1 MKEGLLHKV
10 KTDFLWVER
19 YRPTI
24 VEDCILPD
32 SIKNVFKGFV
42 SQKEIPNL
50 LLSGSAGVGKTT
62 IAKAL
67 CDEIGASYIMINGS
81 DEGRFLDTVRNRIRT
96 FASTVSLTS
105 GASHK
110 VVIIDEADNTTND
123 VQLSLRSAVEEFH
136 SNCRFIFTCNFINKI
151 IEPLHSRCTVVD
163 FRVKNGQSVAL
174 QGQFFERLRG
184 ILKTENVKFED
195 KVLAKLIKRYYP
207 DWRRL
212 INECQRYSAAGS
224 IDAAILVDVADT
236 NFESLLVALKQ
247 KDFKTVKGWVVQ
259 HMDTDPTTIFR
270 KIYDSTYTVLK
281 PASNPEAVL
290 IIARYMKDATI
301 VADNEINLLACLT
314 EIMMS
319 CEFK

>member
-1 MKEGLLHKV
+1 MN
-10 KTDFLWVER
+10 DFLWVEK

-24 VEDCILPD
+24 VEDCILPQ
-32 SIKNVFKGFV
+32 SIKDVFQGFV
-42 SQKEIPNL
+42 DQKELPNL
-50 LLSGSAGVGKTT
+50 LLSGTAGVGKTT

-163 FRVKNGQSVAL
+163 FRIKPEQAVQL
-174 QGQFFERLRG
+174 QGEFFTR
-184 ILKTENVKFED
+184 LKTILDHEQIQYED
-195 KVLAKLIKRYYP
+195 KVLAKLTKRYYP

-212 INECQRYSAAGS
+212 INECQRYAATGS
-224 IDAAILVDVADT
+224 ITSAILVDVADV
-236 NFESLLVALKQ
+236 NLDSLLASLKK
-247 KDFKTVKGWVVQ
+247 KDFTTVKNWVVQ
-259 HMDTDPTTIFR
+259 HMDNDPTMVMR
-270 KIYDSTYTVLK
+270 KIYDSLYNVLK
-281 PASNPEAVL
+281 PSSIPEAVL
-290 IIARYMKDATI
+290 VIAKYMNSIPI
-301 VADNEINLLACLT
+301 VPDQEINLLACLT

>member
-1 MKEGLLHKV
+1 MNN
-10 KTDFLWVER
+10 DFLWVEK

-32 SIKNVFKGFV
+32 SIKNVFQGFV
-42 SQKEIPNL
+42 DQKELPNL
-50 LLSGSAGVGKTT
+50 LLTGSAGVGKTT

-67 CDEIGASYIMINGS
+67 CDEIGASYIIINGS

-123 VQLSLRSAVEEFH
+123 VQLSLRAAVEEFH
-136 SNCRFIFTCNFINKI
+136 SNCRFIFTCNFINRI

-163 FRVKNGQSVAL
+163 FRVNNGKSVQL
-174 QGQFFERLRG
+174 QGQFFDRLRW
-184 ILKTENVKFED
+184 ILKNEEVKFED

-236 NFESLLVALKQ
+236 NFESLLVALKK
-247 KDFKTVKGWVVQ
+247 KDFKNVKVWVVQ
-259 HMDTDPTTIFR
+259 HLDNDPSMVMR
-270 KIYDSTYTVLK
+270 KIYDSLYGVLK
-281 PASNPEAVL
+281 PASIPEAVL
-290 IIARYMKDATI
+290 IIAKYMKDITI
-301 VADNEINLLACLT
+301 VPDQEINMLACLT

>member
-1 MKEGLLHKV
+1 MSKE
-10 KTDFLWVER
+10 FLWVEK
-19 YRPTI
+19 YRPAI
-24 VEDCILPD
+24 VEDCILPE
-32 SIKNVFKGFV
+32 SIKKVFQGFV
-42 SQKEIPNL
+42 EQKELPNL

-123 VQLSLRSAVEEFH
+123 VQLSLRAAVEEFH
-136 SNCRFIFTCNFINKI
+136 GNCRFIFTCNFINKI

-163 FRVKNGQSVAL
+163 FRVKNGQSVTL

-184 ILKTENVKFED
+184 ILKKEDVQFED
-195 KVLAKLIKRYYP
+195 KVLAKLITRYYP

-212 INECQRYSAAGS
+212 INECQRYSANGA
-224 IDAAILVDVADT
+224 IDAAILVDVADV
-236 NFESLLVALKQ
+236 NLDNLLTALTK

-259 HMDTDPTTIFR
+259 HIDNDPSMVMR
-270 KIYDSTYTVLK
+270 KVYDSLYDVLK
-281 PASNPEAVL
+281 PASIPEAVL
-290 IIARYMKDATI
+290 IIAKYMRDITI
-301 VADNEINLLACLT
+301 VPDQEINMLACLT

-319 CEFK
+319 CEFR

>member
-1 MKEGLLHKV
+1 MSN
-10 KTDFLWVER
+10 DFLWVEK
-19 YRPTI
+19 YRPKVI
-24 VEDCILPD
+24 DDCILPET
-32 SIKNVFKGFV
+32 IKNVFKGFV
-42 SQKEIPNL
+42 SQGELPNL
-50 LLSGSAGVGKTT
+50 LLTGSAGVGKTT

-136 SNCRFIFTCNFINKI
+136 NNCRFIFTCNFINKI

-174 QGQFFERLRG
+174 QGQFFERLRV
-184 ILKTENVKFED
+184 ILKKENAKFED

-212 INECQRYSAAGS
+212 INECQRYSANGA
-224 IDAAILVDVADT
+224 IDAAILVDVADV
-236 NFESLLVALKQ
+236 NLDHLLSALKQ
-247 KDFKTVKGWVVQ
+247 KDFKTVKNWVVQ
-259 HMDTDPTTIFR
+259 HMDNDPSMVMR
-270 KIYDSTYTVLK
+270 KIYDNLYGVLK
-281 PASNPEAVL
+281 PNSIPEAVL
-290 IIARYMKDATI
+290 VIAKYMRDI
-301 VADNEINLLACLT
+301 SNVPDQEINMLACLT
-314 EIMMS
+314 EIMMT

>member
-1 MKEGLLHKV
+1 MSN
-10 KTDFLWVER
+10 DFLWVEK
-19 YRPTI
+19 YRPKVI
-24 VEDCILPD
+24 DDCILPET
-32 SIKNVFKGFV
+32 IKNVFKGFV
-42 SQKEIPNL
+42 SQGELPNL
-50 LLSGSAGVGKTT
+50 LLTGSAGVGKTT

-81 DEGRFLDTVRNRIRT
+81 DEGRFLDTVRTRIRT

-136 SNCRFIFTCNFINKI
+136 NNCRFIFTCNFINKI

-174 QGQFFERLRG
+174 QGQFFERLRV
-184 ILKTENVKFED
+184 ILKKENAKFED

-212 INECQRYSAAGS
+212 INECQRYSANGS
-224 IDAAILVDVADT
+224 IDAAILVDVADV
-236 NFESLLVALKQ
+236 NLDHLLSALKQ
-247 KDFKTVKGWVVQ
+247 KDFKTVKNWVVQ
-259 HMDTDPTTIFR
+259 HMDNDPSMVMR
-270 KIYDSTYTVLK
+270 KIYDNLYGVLK
-281 PASNPEAVL
+281 PNSIPEAVL
-290 IIARYMKDATI
+290 VIAKYMRDI
-301 VADNEINLLACLT
+301 SNVPDQEINMLACLT
-314 EIMMS
+314 EIMMT

>member
-1 MKEGLLHKV
+1 MNN
-10 KTDFLWVER
+10 DFLWVEK

-32 SIKNVFKGFV
+32 SIKKVFQGFV
-42 SQKEIPNL
+42 DQKELPNL
-50 LLSGSAGVGKTT
+50 LLTGSAGVGKTT

-67 CDEIGASYIMINGS
+67 CDEIGASCIVINGS

-123 VQLSLRSAVEEFH
+123 VQLSLRAAVEEFH

-163 FRVKNGQSVAL
+163 FRVKNGHSVAL
-174 QGQFFERLRG
+174 QGQFFERLRW
-184 ILKTENVKFED
+184 ILKNEEVKFED

-236 NFESLLVALKQ
+236 NFESLLVALKK
-247 KDFKTVKGWVVQ
+247 KDFKNVKVWVVQ
-259 HMDTDPTTIFR
+259 HLDNDPSMVMR
-270 KIYDSTYTVLK
+270 KIYDSLYGVLQ
-281 PASNPEAVL
+281 PSSIPEAVL
-290 IIARYMKDATI
+290 IIAKYMKDITI
-301 VADNEINLLACLT
+301 VPDQEINLLACLT

-319 CEFK
+319 CEFR

>member
-1 MKEGLLHKV
+1 MI
-10 KTDFLWVER
+10 D
-19 YRPTI
+19 
-24 VEDCILPD
+24 DCILPET
-32 SIKNVFKGFV
+32 IKNVFKGFV
-42 SQKEIPNL
+42 SQGELPNL
-50 LLSGSAGVGKTT
+50 LLTGSAGVGKTT

-81 DEGRFLDTVRNRIRT
+81 DEGRFLDTVRTRIRT

-136 SNCRFIFTCNFINKI
+136 NNCRFIFTCNFINKI

-174 QGQFFERLRG
+174 QGQFFERLRV
-184 ILKTENVKFED
+184 ILKKENAKFED

-212 INECQRYSAAGS
+212 INECQRYSANGS
-224 IDAAILVDVADT
+224 IDAAILVDVADV
-236 NFESLLVALKQ
+236 NLDHLLSALKQ
-247 KDFKTVKGWVVQ
+247 KDFKTVKNWVVQ
-259 HMDTDPTTIFR
+259 HMDNDPSMVMR
-270 KIYDSTYTVLK
+270 KIYDNLYGVLK
-281 PASNPEAVL
+281 PNSIPEAVL
-290 IIARYMKDATI
+290 VIAKYMRDI
-301 VADNEINLLACLT
+301 SNVPDQEINMLACLT
-314 EIMMS
+314 EIMMT